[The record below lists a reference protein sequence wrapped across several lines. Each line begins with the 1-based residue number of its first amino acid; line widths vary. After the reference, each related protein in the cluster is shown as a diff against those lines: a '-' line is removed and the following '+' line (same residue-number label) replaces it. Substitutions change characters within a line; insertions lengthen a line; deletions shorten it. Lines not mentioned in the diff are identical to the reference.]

1 MSSAITTAI
10 TDKLVD
16 HVEEYV
22 KKELASHD
30 ASHDWWHVYRVAQNA
45 LHLGKLESLSQDSL
59 CIVRLAALLHD
70 VKDWKYGGT
79 QQESESVITVGT
91 NAEADVH
98 LDGNMWPPKRRC
110 PSNTFASCLV
120 CAYADCIPSQDL
132 LRSQNVHQSV
142 IDQVLAIIRTVG
154 FKEELASG
162 PRPELS
168 IEAAV
173 VQDADR
179 YGAALHLVFQ

>member
-1 MSSAITTAI
+1 MSSVITTAI

-16 HVEEYV
+16 HVAEYV

-91 NAEADVH
+91 NAEADIR
-98 LDGNMWPPKRRC
+98 LDGNMWPPKRRF
-110 PSNTFASCLV
+110 PWIRISR
-120 CAYADCIPSQDL
+120 L
-132 LRSQNVHQSV
+132 LGLR
-142 IDQVLAIIRTVG
+142 LC
-154 FKEELASG
+154 
-162 PRPELS
+162 
-168 IEAAV
+168 
-173 VQDADR
+173 
-179 YGAALHLVFQ
+179 